1 MHILEA
7 ILLGVLQGLTE
18 FLPVSSSGHI
28 ELGKYLFGIELKDD
42 LLFSL
47 FLHLATVLSTII
59 VFRKDILSI
68 IKELFQFKFN
78 EATRFVTYI
87 LISMLPVFIV
97 GIFFKDAVESFYNG
111 NIAFVGAMLIITGL
125 LLLAS
130 EKIKAKTRNLNA
142 PSAFIIGIAQ
152 AIAVLPGISRS
163 GATIATGLI
172 SGVDRS
178 AIARFSFL
186 MVIPP
191 IIGASILDVGN
202 ISNSQYN
209 STDILN
215 MCAGFIAAF
224 LTGLFACKLMIR
236 LVKNSKLIYFAIY
249 CFLVGSICLISR
261 LII

>member
-1 MHILEA
+1 VHILEA

-191 IIGASILDVGN
+191 IIGASILDVGD
-202 ISNSQYN
+202 ISNSKYN

>member
-1 MHILEA
+1 MHLLEA
-7 ILLGVLQGLTE
+7 ILLGIIQGLTE

-47 FLHLATVLSTII
+47 LLHLATVLSTII
-59 VFRKDILSI
+59 VFRKDILQI
-68 IKELFQFKFN
+68 IKELFQFN
-78 EATRFVTYI
+78 WNPSTRFVLYI
-87 LISMLPVFIV
+87 LVSMLPVFIV

-130 EKIKAKTRNLNA
+130 EKIKTKTKSLGF
-142 PSAFIIGIAQ
+142 STAFIIGIAQ

-163 GATIATGLI
+163 GATIATGLLQ
-172 SGVDRS
+172 GVDRN

-191 IIGASILDVGN
+191 IIGASILDVSD
-202 ISNSQYN
+202 ISSNQYN

-215 MCAGFIAAF
+215 MVAGFIAAF

-236 LVKNSKLIYFAIY
+236 LVKNSKLLYFAIY
-249 CFLVGSICLISR
+249 CFLVGSICLLSK
-261 LII
+261 LIL

>member
-1 MHILEA
+1 VHILEA